1 MALTDLEP
9 IRKSLE
15 TFNEEIEREQYENF
29 SGQKD
34 DIDTDSI
41 YARYASVFENEAL
54 VDEVWGRRS
63 FGSPADGARMQYL
76 YGYLVGGYI
85 GRRTTAV
92 DDRLNV
98 LQAKAEIDVDGRKM
112 PFRFSSVALANE
124 PDHAKREAIDRAREP
139 VFAELNPLFRERLD
153 RAYQIAGNFGYD
165 SYQGMCE
172 DVKGIDLEALGAQMQ
187 GFLHRTDRLY
197 TRYFRDLC
205 KNVLGL
211 GLADVRKHD
220 VGFLFRAPDLDRF
233 FAADR
238 MMKVM
243 DDTLDGMGLQ
253 LSEHPNIHVDAEA
266 REKKRPRAFCSAI
279 RVPDDVVLC
288 IRPQGGMDDYR
299 ALFHEM
305 GHAQHFGNISPGLA
319 FEFKYLG
326 DIGLSETYAFLF
338 DHLPDNRNWLA
349 RHFEL
354 TEEDMTHI
362 TRFTAFHLLFMIR
375 RYAAKLLYELELH
388 AGAPNPGRLYA
399 QYLGDA
405 LKFRHP
411 ENQYLYDVDT
421 GFYCADYLRAWM
433 LEVQLRGRLAEEF
446 GTEWWNSRGAG
457 GFLKALWR
465 DGQKLDCDRMAQ
477 NLGYFGI
484 DEFPLVKELEK
495 SLRY

>member
-1 MALTDLEP
+1 MAMTDLDP

-15 TFNEEIEREQYENF
+15 TFNEEIERELYQNF

-41 YARYASVFENEAL
+41 YARYAPIFENEAL
-54 VDEVWGRRS
+54 VDEVGVRRS
-63 FGSPADGARMQYL
+63 GGTPSERIRMQYL

-92 DDRLNV
+92 DDLLNV
-98 LQAKAEIDVDGRKM
+98 MQAKAEIDVDGEKM
-112 PFRFSSVALANE
+112 PFRFSSVAMANE
-124 PDHAKREAIDRAREP
+124 PDHAKREAIERARDP
-139 VFAELNPLFRERLD
+139 VFEELNPLFQERLD
-153 RAYQIAGNFGYD
+153 KAYQIAKSFGYD
-165 SYQGMCE
+165 SYQAMCE
-172 DVKGIDLEALGAQMQ
+172 DIKGIDLEALGVQMQ
-187 GFLHRTDRLY
+187 SILHRTDRLY
-197 TRYFRDLC
+197 TRHFRDIC
-205 KNVLGL
+205 KDVLDL
-211 GLADVRKHD
+211 SLADVRKHD
-220 VGFLFRAPDLDRF
+220 IGFLFRAPALDKF

-238 MMKVM
+238 MMKVL

-279 RVPDDVVLC
+279 LVPDDVVLC

-305 GHAQHFGNISPGLA
+305 GHAQHFGNVSAACP
-319 FEFKYLG
+319 FEYRYLG
-326 DIGLSETYAFLF
+326 DTGLSETYAFLF
-338 DHLPDNRNWLA
+338 DHLPGNRNWLSQ
-349 RHFEL
+349 HFEL
-354 TEEDMTHI
+354 TDEDITHI
-362 TRFTAFHLLFMIR
+362 TKFTAFHLLFMVR

-388 AGAPNPGRLYA
+388 AGTPNPGRLYA

-421 GFYCADYLRAWM
+421 GFYCADYLRAWV
-433 LEVQLRGRLAEEF
+433 LEVQLRGRLVDEF
-446 GTEWWNSRGAG
+446 GTEWWTSRRTGD
-457 GFLKALWR
+457 FMKSLWR
-465 DGQKLDCDRMAQ
+465 DGQKYDCDRMAQ
-477 NLGYFGI
+477 NLGYFGV

>member
-1 MALTDLEP
+1 MALTNLDP

-15 TFNEEIEREQYENF
+15 TFNEEIERELYQNF
-29 SGQKD
+29 SGQQD
-34 DIDTDSI
+34 EVDTDRI
-41 YARYASVFENEAL
+41 YARYASIFENVDL
-54 VDEVWGRRS
+54 VDEVGGRRS
-63 FGSPADGARMQYL
+63 FGSAGDGTRMQYL
-76 YGYLVGGYI
+76 YGYLIGGYI
-85 GRRTTAV
+85 GRKTTTI
-92 DDRLNV
+92 DDQIHIM
-98 LQAKAEIDVDGRKM
+98 QAKSEIEADGRKM
-112 PFRFSSVALANE
+112 SFHSVPVVLANE
-124 PDHAKREAIDRAREP
+124 PDHAKREVIDRARDP
-139 VFAELNPLFRERLD
+139 VFTELNPLFQGRLD
-153 RAYQIAGNFGYD
+153 KAYQIAGDFNYDGY
-165 SYQGMCE
+165 QAMCQ
-172 DVKGIDLEALGAQMQ
+172 DVKGIDLEALGVQMQ

-197 TRYFRDLC
+197 TRHFRDLC

-220 VGFLFRAPDLDRF
+220 IGFLFRAPGLDKF
-233 FAADR
+233 FAAGR
-238 MMKVM
+238 MMNVM
-243 DDTLDGMGLQ
+243 DDTLDGLGLQ
-253 LSEHPNIHVDAEA
+253 LSDRPNIHVDAEP

-305 GHAQHFGNISPGLA
+305 GHAQHFGNVSPDMA

-326 DIGLSETYAFLF
+326 DAGLSETYAFLF
-338 DHLPDNRNWLA
+338 DHLPGTRDWLGK
-349 RHFEL
+349 HFEL
-354 TEEDMTHI
+354 TEEDIARI
-362 TRFTAFHLLFMIR
+362 TQFTSFHLLFMVR

-433 LEVQLRGRLAEEF
+433 LEVQLRGRLAEDF
-446 GTEWWNSRGAG
+446 GTEWWCSRGAG
-457 GFLKALWR
+457 NYLKKLWH

-484 DEFPLVKELEK
+484 DDSPLVRELEK

>member
-1 MALTDLEP
+1 MKMIELEP

-41 YARYASVFENEAL
+41 YARYAAIFENEDL
-54 VDEVWGRRS
+54 VDEVGGRRS
-63 FGSPADGARMQYL
+63 FGSATDQARMQYL
-76 YGYLVGGYI
+76 YAYLLGGHI
-85 GRRTTAV
+85 GRNTTTI
-92 DDRLNV
+92 DDRIHSLE
-98 LQAKAEIDVDGRKM
+98 AKAEVEVAGRKLS
-112 PFRFSSVALANE
+112 FYSVPVVLANE
-124 PDHAKREAIDRAREP
+124 PDHAKRDAIDRARDP
-139 VFAELNPLFRERLD
+139 VFMELNPLFQERLD
-153 RAYQIAGNFGYD
+153 KAYQIAGEFDYAGY
-165 SYQGMCE
+165 QAMCE

-197 TRYFRDLC
+197 TKHFRDLC
-205 KNVLGL
+205 KDVLNLGL
-211 GLADVRKHD
+211 SDVRKHD
-220 VGFLFRAPDLDRF
+220 IGFLFRAPELDRF
-233 FAADR
+233 FAADQ

-243 DDTLDGMGLQ
+243 DDTLGGLGLQ

-279 RVPDDVVLC
+279 KVPGEVVLC

-305 GHAQHFGNISPGLA
+305 GHAQHFGNVSAANP

-326 DIGLSETYAFLF
+326 DVGLSETYAFLF
-338 DHLPDNRNWLA
+338 DHLPGNRNWLA
-349 RHFEL
+349 RHFEMKD
-354 TEEDMTHI
+354 EDITRI
-362 TRFTAFHLLFMIR
+362 TRFTAFHLLFMVR

-399 QYLGDA
+399 QYLDDA

-433 LEVQLRGRLAEEF
+433 LEVQLRGRLTEDF
-446 GTEWWNSRGAG
+446 GTEWWDSAKAG
-457 GFLKALWR
+457 DYLKTLWR
-465 DGQKLDCDRMAQ
+465 DGQKHGCDRMAQ

-484 DEFPLVKELEK
+484 DDFPLVKELEK